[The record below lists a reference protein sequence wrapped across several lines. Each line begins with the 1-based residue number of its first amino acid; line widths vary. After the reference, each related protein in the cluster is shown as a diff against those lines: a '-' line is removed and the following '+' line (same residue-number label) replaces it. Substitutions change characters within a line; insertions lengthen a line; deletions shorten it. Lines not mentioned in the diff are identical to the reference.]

1 MMLLFFRKKKTFFLC
16 VLTLRRAAEAFV
28 APPVAKPSI
37 CVQRSMML
45 LPEDVSLS
53 VAAVQATSVFIAS
66 VVGFGDALMAVPLL
80 ATMGVDLSVAAPLV
94 SCTSV
99 WMFSGSLLKE
109 RTPVGKWN
117 VSAALTAGALL
128 GIPCGVHALS
138 NVDPQ
143 LIQHTLGAG
152 LLAYAFWSRFFLS
165 GPRRKLPVVTAA
177 IPFGFVAGLL
187 GGSVSSPGPPAI
199 VFSRLADWDPVTSRV
214 MLFRFF
220 LPVQILATLGFYKAG
235 LLTPAILHQTLVS
248 APLVFAA
255 ITVGSRLNGKLKPA
269 VYANL
274 ITGILSLVGLLCLF
288 SSS

>member
-1 MMLLFFRKKKTFFLC
+1 
-16 VLTLRRAAEAFV
+16 
-28 APPVAKPSI
+28 
-37 CVQRSMML
+37 
-45 LPEDVSLS
+45 
-53 VAAVQATSVFIAS
+53 
-66 VVGFGDALMAVPLL
+66 
-80 ATMGVDLSVAAPLV
+80 
-94 SCTSV
+94 
-99 WMFSGSLLKE
+99 MFSGSLLKE

-152 LLAYAFWSRFFLS
+152 LLAYAVWSRFFLS
-165 GPRRKLPVVTAA
+165 GGPRRKLPVVTAA

-255 ITVGSRLNGKLKPA
+255 ITVGSRLNGRLKPA